1 MERGLY
7 IAASG
12 MVAEQMR
19 QDQIANDLAN
29 ASTPGY
35 KADRVTQK
43 AFADLLLSNTAAGQ
57 QVGGHGAGVARR
69 PDDTDPRRSRCA
81 STGEPL
87 DLAIA
92 GDGWFAVQTAQGVR
106 YTRNGQFATAADGH
120 AHRPARQRG
129 ARHERPAGEGGRPTA
144 PSTAQA
150 VGVFALTT
158 PAKQGD
164 NLFSG
169 TAGGPGRRHVRTGAL
184 EGSGVD
190 PARTMVDM
198 IASFRAFEAGQKA
211 IQTID
216 ESLHK
221 AAGRLAAGR
230 PRPERRG
237 AGCSKAS
244 TPPRPAWPPS
254 SSGSTA
260 SPTTSRT
267 PPRPATSTC
276 ASASATCSTT
286 RRARRRA
293 RP

>member
-35 KADRVTQK
+35 KADRVTQR
-43 AFADLLLSNTAAGQ
+43 AFADLLLSNTATGQ
-57 QVGGHGAGVARR
+57 AIGGLTTGVGADRMVTDVAPQPLR
-69 PDDTDPRRSRCA
+69 D
-81 STGEPL
+81 TGEPL

-92 GDGWFAVQTAQGVR
+92 GDGWFAVQTAQGTR
-106 YTRNGQFATAADGH
+106 YTRNGQFTAAGDGTLTDQLGN
-120 AHRPARQRG
+120 RVL
-129 ARHERPAGEGGRPTA
+129 GRNGQPVRVDA
-144 PSTAQA
+144 SGRVNAQD
-150 VGVFALTT
+150 VGIFALSD
-158 PAKQGD
+158 PAKQGE

-169 TAGGPGRRHVRTGAL
+169 TVAGQGAGRVRAGAL

-216 ESLHK
+216 ETLHK
-221 AAGRLAAGR
+221 TA
-230 PRPERRG
+230 
-237 AGCSKAS
+237 
-244 TPPRPAWPPS
+244 TQV
-254 SSGSTA
+254 A
-260 SPTTSRT
+260 SPNGG
-267 PPRPATSTC
+267 A
-276 ASASATCSTT
+276 
-286 RRARRRA
+286 
-293 RP
+293 

>member
-12 MVAEQMR
+12 MIAEQMR

-43 AFADLLLSNTAAGQ
+43 SFADLLVSNTATGQ
-57 QVGGHGAGVARR
+57 VVGPLNMGVGA
-69 PDDTDPRRSRCA
+69 DKMLTDVSPQPLRD
-81 STGEPL
+81 TGEPL

-92 GDGWFAVQTAQGVR
+92 GEGFFGVQTAQGVR
-106 YTRNGQFATAADGH
+106 YTRNGQFSASAQGTLIDAFGNAVLGRNGQPVKLS
-120 AHRPARQRG
+120 AQ
-129 ARHERPAGEGGRPTA
+129 GGVDA
-144 PSTAQA
+144 NA
-150 VGVFALTT
+150 VGVFAITD

-164 NLFSG
+164 NLFTG
-169 TAGGPGRRHVRTGAL
+169 TAAGAAAGAVHTGAL

-216 ESLHK
+216 DSLHRT
-221 AAGRLAAGR
+221 ATQVASVS
-230 PRPERRG
+230 G
-237 AGCSKAS
+237 AS
-244 TPPRPAWPPS
+244 
-254 SSGSTA
+254 
-260 SPTTSRT
+260 
-267 PPRPATSTC
+267 
-276 ASASATCSTT
+276 
-286 RRARRRA
+286 
-293 RP
+293 